1 MTILSEENM
10 VRVLDMLC
18 TNPSPTRAARA
29 IGGADKLIWQWGTK
43 SAAKAAMNVPIE
55 ESGFGVHWPDPDGPL
70 VWFHEAFQQASRI
83 FFSLASM
90 EHSALIGPD
99 AGHKRVARDG
109 SGRIQF
115 KVDLKVAS
123 DAMRMDDVTWELCYG
138 DRPKT
143 DIFERDENGCLIPD
157 TFTEPLPAQLRI
169 HLLRSLL
176 PSQFNPE
183 SRTTSEVIHAGGVLV
198 VGEHKPDKPPN
209 ALRDDMEARLAR
221 VLAGRSGHD
230 NPNSTKKP
238 TAPVTIMGRGESGP
252 PEKVSQPS
260 NETPATLAD
269 HPRAYQQALPAP
281 KPQEPTDFRRPTR
294 ALNNEDR
301 RSPMPS
307 GGFSLTRGRPT

>member
-18 TNPSPTRAARA
+18 TNPSPTKAARA
-29 IGGADKLIWQWGTK
+29 IGGGDKLIWQWGTK
-43 SAAKAAMNVPIE
+43 SAAKEAMNVPIE
-55 ESGFGVHWPDPDGPL
+55 ESGFGVRWPDPDAPPI
-70 VWFHEAFQQASRI
+70 WFHHAFQQASRI

-90 EHSALIGPD
+90 EHMALIGPD

-115 KVDLKVAS
+115 KVDLKAAS

-183 SRTTSEVIHAGGVLV
+183 QRSTSEVIHNGGVLV
-198 VGEHKPDKPPN
+198 IGEHKPEKPAS
-209 ALRDDMEARLAR
+209 ALRADLETRLAAIR
-221 VLAGRSGHD
+221 ANGPKHG
-230 NPNSTKKP
+230 KP
-238 TAPVTIMGRGESGP
+238 SHPVEIMGRDSGP
-252 PEKVSQPS
+252 TERVSNTAGDDAARPLDQ
-260 NETPATLAD
+260 
-269 HPRAYQQALPAP
+269 HPRAYQAPAALPAP
-281 KPQEPTDFRRPTR
+281 KQEAPTDFRRPTR
-294 ALNNEDR
+294 ALSQEDR
-301 RSPMPS
+301 RTPMPT
-307 GGFSLTRGRPT
+307 GGVSLTTGRHT